1 MDRSLA
7 SLLIA
12 AGQAPSG
19 DNTQPWRFVVDPESG
34 TIALEEDATRD
45 PSPMNAGGRMS
56 RIAVGAAL
64 ENLIRKA
71 QSQGWGVKLERAVYP
86 ALAKI
91 RLTETGG
98 KVQSTEDVPCVPID
112 QPSPL
117 RQAPG
122 PRRDPR
128 SAHRGNARP

>member
-7 SLLIA
+7 SLLTA

-45 PSPMNAGGRMS
+45 PSPMNTGGRMS

-64 ENLIRKA
+64 ENLIRRA
-71 QSQGWGVKLERAVYP
+71 QSHGWDVKLERAVYP
-86 ALAKI
+86 ALAGI
-91 RLTETGG
+91 RLTERGG
-98 KVQSTEDVPCVPID
+98 KVQASEDALA
-112 QPSPL
+112 S
-117 RQAPG
+117 
-122 PRRDPR
+122 
-128 SAHRGNARP
+128 

>member
-1 MDRSLA
+1 MDSSLA
-7 SLLIA
+7 SLLTA

-19 DNTQPWRFVVDPESG
+19 DNTQPWRFVVDPDSG

-71 QSQGWGVKLERAVYP
+71 QSHGWGVKLERAAYP
-86 ALAKI
+86 ALAMI
-91 RLTETGG
+91 RLTERGG
-98 KVQSTEDVPCVPID
+98 KVQPTADVEA
-112 QPSPL
+112 SRL
-117 RQAPG
+117 TN
-122 PRRDPR
+122 RRLFDR
-128 SAHRGNARP
+128 RPV